1 MKEIKAKISEIFY
14 SIQGEGIYLGYPQVF
29 IRFWGCNLNS
39 CSYCDTN
46 PSEFKEY
53 TVNKLKR
60 DIKNL
65 NTGCHSISITGGEPL
80 MQVNFIKKFLDVLDD
95 SEKIYLE
102 TNGILPDSLKKIIN
116 KVDIIAMDMKLPS
129 STGLKPFWDEH
140 RKFLL
145 MAWEKDVFVKIVVT
159 SKTTIKDFRRALEI
173 VLSVDTSIP
182 LVIQPYFEDSSPK
195 LIDKLL
201 KFQKEAFRSLMH
213 VRVIPQLHKGIN
225 MR

>member
-1 MKEIKAKISEIFY
+1 MKEQKAKISEIFY

-29 IRFWGCNLNS
+29 IRFWGCNLDS

-46 PSEFKEY
+46 PVEFKEY
-53 TVNKLKR
+53 TIDSLKR
-60 DIKNL
+60 NIKNL

-80 MQVNFIKKFLDVLDD
+80 LQVDFIDSFLDSLKNG
-95 SEKIYLE
+95 EKIYLE
-102 TNGILPDSLKKIIN
+102 TNGILSNRLKKIIN

-145 MAWEKDVFVKIVVT
+145 TAWERNVFVKIVVT
-159 SKTTIKDFRRALEI
+159 EKTTINDFREALEI
-173 VLSVDTSIP
+173 ILSVDTSIP
-182 LVIQPYFEDSSPK
+182 LVIQPNFKDNSLK
-195 LIDKLL
+195 LTDKLL
-201 KFQKEAFRSLMH
+201 KFQREAVKSLMH
-213 VRVIPQLHKGIN
+213 VRVIPQLHKGMD